1 MTLPAALPL
10 EATAFLILF
19 ARVGAVLMLL
29 PALSEEAV
37 PGQVRLLLAV
47 GMTAALFGFLRGE
60 VASLA
65 GQGDVALLGTL
76 MAELLTG
83 LAFGMLVKIFF
94 QAAAMAGS
102 LVSLQIGLTTALVF
116 DPSVSGQVPLLAKW
130 LAVAAAL
137 ICFAAGLHHLWIAAI
152 IRSYELFPAGTVPNA
167 ADWALLA
174 RATIGKAMLLSVS
187 LAAPFLVYGIVFN
200 VAVGLAARLAPTL
213 QIFFIVQPL
222 NLLLG
227 LALLGVTAG
236 TMLSLFATS
245 FAEWLS
251 GGWVDVR

>member
-1 MTLPAALPL
+1 MTLPAGLPL

-29 PALSEEAV
+29 PAFGEEAV

-47 GMTAALFGFLRGE
+47 GMTAALFGLLRPA
-60 VASLA
+60 VAPLA
-65 GQGDVALLGTL
+65 DRGDALLLGTVL
-76 MAELLTG
+76 SELLTG
-83 LAFGMLVKIFF
+83 LALGMLVKIFF

-102 LVSLQIGLTTALVF
+102 LISLQVGLTTALVF

-130 LAVAAAL
+130 MAVAAAL
-137 ICFAAGLHHLWIAAI
+137 VCFAAGLHHLWIGALV
-152 IRSYELFPAGTVPNA
+152 RSYDLFPAGTVPDP

-174 RATIGKAMLLSVS
+174 RATLGKAMLLAVS
-187 LAAPFLVYGIVFN
+187 LAAPFLIYGIVFN
-200 VAVGLAARLAPTL
+200 VGVGLAARLAPTL

-227 LALLGVTAG
+227 LALLAATAG
-236 TMLSLFATS
+236 TMLTLFAAG
-245 FAEWLS
+245 FADWMS
-251 GGWVDVR
+251 GGWVDVG